1 MDRSADSPLSDEA
14 GLGADD
20 RAAMLARRVA
30 ALETV
35 VVLERRLREV
45 HAAAARSAH
54 SQLAALAGRPA
65 AGAALDG
72 DTAATTAAGSAHQQP
87 VLRHDDDAT
96 RLAGSASR
104 NDEATRLARG
114 ALEDDDATRLARGA
128 PEDDD
133 ATRLAPYGHQDD
145 DATRL
150 TPAVPHDDDAT
161 GMAGALRMDDA
172 TRIAASGME
181 AKGSVSLAAV
191 RSAAAAG
198 VPPATLSQPPR
209 SVLPALPPPA
219 GAAPGVELPLAL
231 SPGFQL
237 FEYRIDAVLGQ
248 GGFGIT
254 YLATDV
260 NLNARVAIKE
270 YLPGD
275 YATRASDHSV
285 SPRWAADSDFYLSGL
300 ESFLVEARTLATFR
314 HPNIVRVARFFEAH
328 RTAYMV
334 LEYER
339 GKPLKQWWERHRATP
354 EPQLLSLLHPLLD
367 GLALVHESG
376 YLHRDI
382 KPDNIYVRKEDGSL
396 VLLDFGAARQTAG
409 GAQQVADVVTPGY
422 APPEQYDGGPQ
433 GPWTDIYA
441 LGATLYW
448 MVTGSKPAPAP
459 ERQHGV
465 AQYVPAR
472 EAAAGK
478 YSAAFLGAIDQAL
491 MLDPAQRPQT
501 IADFGR
507 SLFAAHTGSL
517 GLQDALRV
525 GELEAQKRLTKGVRR
540 FGRAVW
546 RPASWPLMVKLA
558 LALVLAALLPMTITA
573 YYNLRASVATVSA
586 SELRNLESLAQS
598 TAGRVA
604 QLLGDS
610 RHLAAYLAADPV
622 FIDYLRAP
630 GAAGREAVYGRLLS
644 VVKSNPDVHLM
655 FLMNGDGEAL
665 VSSEP
670 GVAGL
675 NFKFR
680 QYFQE
685 AMQGRPFTTGVIVG
699 STEGKPGVYYANPVF
714 DARHAVIGVVVLRIK
729 GSTIGAILDQVRANS
744 SRQPFMIDGD
754 GVLVQYPDERMLYR
768 SLAPLPRAALARI
781 VADQRFRRHR
791 IESLQMPELAQAM
804 VGAHTTGSIRYRST
818 LTGVDE
824 YAGFA
829 PVVGHDWVVGVTESR
844 ERFEA
849 PLRHLFDNVLFSVAL
864 VGLVFLLLALWFAR
878 SIVRPVARLTEA
890 ANALKEGDYERANI
904 QVTSS
909 DEIGQLARTFN
920 VMIDVLRQ
928 REREQRRGGLGRK
941 RTGAGPGRGES

>member
-1 MDRSADSPLSDEA
+1 MDRS
-14 GLGADD
+14 DD
-20 RAAMLARRVA
+20 RPQPDDASGDAGGAAREAELARRVV

-35 VVLERRLREV
+35 VTLERRLREV
-45 HAAAARSAH
+45 HAEAARSAQ
-54 SQLAALAGRPA
+54 SQLAALEAQLGG
-65 AGAALDG
+65 GAA
-72 DTAATTAAGSAHQQP
+72 QP
-87 VLRHDDDAT
+87 LRDEQVT
-96 RLAGSASR
+96 RLASVEPG
-104 NDEATRLARG
+104 D
-114 ALEDDDATRLARGA
+114 
-128 PEDDD
+128 
-133 ATRLAPYGHQDD
+133 
-145 DATRL
+145 
-150 TPAVPHDDDAT
+150 
-161 GMAGALRMDDA
+161 DDA
-172 TRIAASGME
+172 TRIAPAASITPADDVTHVPHAAPVAPADDATRVATSAPADDATRVAASAPG
-181 AKGSVSLAAV
+181 AGSSMSLAAT
-191 RSAAAAG
+191 RSVTDAG
-198 VPPATLSQPPR
+198 VPSIAPSAPPR
-209 SVLPALPPPA
+209 SVLPAAPPPA
-219 GAAPGVELPLAL
+219 RAAPGEELPLAL

-260 NLNARVAIKE
+260 NLNAKVAIKE

-285 SPRWAADSDFYLSGL
+285 SPRWAEDNDFYLSGL

-339 GKPLKQWWERHRATP
+339 GKPLKQWWEKRKAMP
-354 EPQLLSLLHPLLD
+354 EAQLLSLLHPLFD

-409 GAQQVADVVTPGY
+409 GAQAAADVVTPGY
-422 APPEQYDGGPQ
+422 APPEQYEGGPQ

-448 MVTGSKPAPAP
+448 MATGTKPPPAP

-465 AQYVPAR
+465 AHYVPAR
-472 EAAAGK
+472 EAAAGR
-478 YSAAFLGAIDQAL
+478 YSDAFLAAIDQAL

-501 IADFGR
+501 VADFAHG
-507 SLFAAHTGSL
+507 LFSAHAGSL

-525 GELEAQKRLTKGVRR
+525 GELEAQRRLSKGMRR
-540 FGRAVW
+540 LGRAVW
-546 RPASWPLMVKLA
+546 RPASWPLGVKLT

-586 SELRNLESLAQS
+586 SELRNLESLARS

-610 RHLAAYLAADPV
+610 RHLAAYLSTDPV
-622 FIDYLRAP
+622 FIQYLRAP
-630 GAAGREAVYGRLLS
+630 AAAGRDAVHARLVS

-655 FLMNGDGEAL
+655 FLMNAKGDAL

-680 QYFQE
+680 EYFQQ
-685 AMQGRPFTTGVIVG
+685 AMRGHPFMTGVIVG
-699 STEGKPGVYYANPVF
+699 STEGKPGVYYAYPVF

-729 GSTIGAILDQVRANS
+729 GSTIATILDQVRAKS
-744 SRQPFMIDGD
+744 SRQPLMIDGD
-754 GVLVQYPDERMLYR
+754 GVLVQYHDDRMLYR
-768 SLAPLPRAALARI
+768 SLMPLSGETLGRI
-781 VADQRFRRHR
+781 VADQRFRRQR
-791 IESLQMPELAQAM
+791 IESLDMPTLAHAM
-804 VGAHTTGSIRYRST
+804 VGTRNTGSIRYHST

-824 YAGFA
+824 YAGYA
-829 PVVGHDWVVGVTESR
+829 PVAGHDWVVGVTESR
-844 ERFEA
+844 ARFEA
-849 PLRHLFDNVLFSVAL
+849 PLRHLFDNVLYSVAV

-878 SIVRPVARLTEA
+878 GIVRPVKRLTAA

-904 QVTSS
+904 QVKVTAD

-928 REREQRRGGLGRK
+928 REREQRRGGLGR
-941 RTGAGPGRGES
+941 RRNQ

>member
-1 MDRSADSPLSDEA
+1 MDRSADRSQSDEA
-14 GLGADD
+14 SQGTGAAP
-20 RAAMLARRVA
+20 REAELARRVA

-35 VVLERRLREV
+35 VALERQLREV
-45 HAAAARSAH
+45 HAAAARDAV
-54 SQLAALAGRPA
+54 SQLAALQAQVG
-65 AGAALDG
+65 GAA
-72 DTAATTAAGSAHQQP
+72 AAPPPAPAS
-87 VLRHDDDAT
+87 DDDI
-96 RLAGSASR
+96 
-104 NDEATRLARG
+104 
-114 ALEDDDATRLARGA
+114 
-128 PEDDD
+128 
-133 ATRLAPYGHQDD
+133 TRLAPGGRQDD
-145 DATRL
+145 DATRIA
-150 TPAVPHDDDAT
+150 PAPAS
-161 GMAGALRMDDA
+161 AG
-172 TRIAASGME
+172 GP
-181 AKGSVSLAAV
+181 SVAP
-191 RSAAAAG
+191 SA
-198 VPPATLSQPPR
+198 PPR
-209 SVLPALPPPA
+209 SVLPAAPPPA
-219 GAAPGVELPLAL
+219 RAAPGEELPLAL
-231 SPGFQL
+231 RPGFQL

-260 NLNARVAIKE
+260 NLNTKVAIKE

-285 SPRWAADSDFYLSGL
+285 SPRWAEDNDFYLSGL

-339 GKPLKQWWERHRATP
+339 GKPLKQWWEKRKSMP
-354 EPQLLSLLHPLLD
+354 EQQLLSLLHPLLD

-396 VLLDFGAARQTAG
+396 VLLDFGAARLTAG
-409 GAQQVADVVTPGY
+409 GTQAMADVVTPGY
-422 APPEQYDGGPQ
+422 APPEQYEGGPQ

-448 MVTGSKPAPAP
+448 MVTGAKPAPAP

-472 EAAAGK
+472 QGAAGR
-478 YSAAFLGAIDQAL
+478 YSEAFLLAIDQAL
-491 MLDPAQRPQT
+491 MLDPALRPQS
-501 IADFGR
+501 IADFAHA
-507 SLFAAHTGSL
+507 LFAAHAGSL

-525 GELEAQKRLTKGVRR
+525 GEMEAQRRLSSGMRR
-540 FGRAVW
+540 LGRAVW
-546 RPASWPLMVKLA
+546 RPACWPLALKLT

-586 SELRNLESLAQS
+586 SELRNLESLAKS

-622 FIDYLRAP
+622 FINYLRAP
-630 GAAGREAVYGRLLS
+630 GTAGREAVHARLVS

-655 FLMNGDGEAL
+655 FLMNATGDAL

-680 QYFQE
+680 EYFQQ
-685 AMQGRPFTTGVIVG
+685 ALQGRPFMTGVIVG
-699 STEGKPGVYYANPVF
+699 STEGKPGVYYAYPVF
-714 DARHAVIGVVVLRIK
+714 DTRHAVIGVVVLRIK
-729 GSTIGAILDQVRANS
+729 GSTISTILDQVRAKS
-744 SRQPFMIDGD
+744 SRLPLMIDGD
-754 GVLVQYPDERMLYR
+754 GVLVQYADERMLYR
-768 SLAPLPRAALARI
+768 SLMPLPPDTLARI
-781 VADQRFRRHR
+781 VADQRFRRER
-791 IESLQMPELAQAM
+791 IDSLGMPTLGRAM
-804 VGAHTTGSIRYRST
+804 VGARATGSIRYHST
-818 LTGVDE
+818 LTDMDE

-829 PVVGHDWVVGVTESR
+829 PVSGHDWVVAVTESR
-844 ERFEA
+844 QRFEA
-849 PLRHLFDNVLFSVAL
+849 PLRHLFDLVLYSVGA
-864 VGLVFLLLALWFAR
+864 VGLVCLLLAWWFAR
-878 SIVRPVARLTEA
+878 GIVRPVKRLTDA
-890 ANALKEGDYERANI
+890 ANALKEGDYERANS
-904 QVTSS
+904 QVKVTTG

-928 REREQRRGGLGRK
+928 RDREQRRGGLGRK
-941 RTGAGPGRGES
+941 RGGAGQDQSKGEGQGQG

>member
-1 MDRSADSPLSDEA
+1 MYIPQKKWNRMDRSADSPQSDDA
-14 GLGADD
+14 GHGADG

-35 VVLERRLREV
+35 VLLERRLREV

-65 AGAALDG
+65 AGADLDG
-72 DTAATTAAGSAHQQP
+72 DSAAAAGAP
-87 VLRHDDDAT
+87 
-96 RLAGSASR
+96 GSAR
-104 NDEATRLARG
+104 HQP
-114 ALEDDDATRLARGA
+114 ALPYDDDATRLARGGPQDDEATRLA
-128 PEDDD
+128 PRGHHDDD
-133 ATRLAPYGHQDD
+133 ATRLAPAPAYDD
-145 DATRL
+145 DATSMAGANR
-150 TPAVPHDDDAT
+150 TDDAT
-161 GMAGALRMDDA
+161 S
-172 TRIAASGME
+172 IAASVME

-198 VPPATLSQPPR
+198 VPPATASQPPR
-209 SVLPALPPPA
+209 SVLPAMPPPA

-339 GKPLKQWWERHRATP
+339 GKPLRQWWERHRATP

-396 VLLDFGAARQTAG
+396 VLLDFGAARQTVG
-409 GAQQVADVVTPGY
+409 GAQQMADVVTPGY

-472 EAAAGK
+472 EVAAGK
-478 YSAAFLGAIDQAL
+478 YSAAFLSAIDQAL

-507 SLFAAHTGSL
+507 SLFAAHAGSL

-525 GELEAQKRLTKGVRR
+525 GEMEAQKRLTKGVRR

-573 YYNLRASVATVSA
+573 YYNLRASVTTVSA

-644 VVKSNPDVHLM
+644 VVRSNPDVHLM
-655 FLMNGDGEAL
+655 FLMNADGEAL

-714 DARHAVIGVVVLRIK
+714 DAKRAVIGVVVLRIK

-744 SRQPFMIDGD
+744 SRQPFMVDGD

-804 VGAHTTGSIRYRST
+804 VGARATGSIRYRST
-818 LTGVDE
+818 LTDVDE

-829 PVVGHDWVVGVTESR
+829 PVGGQDWVVGVTESR

-849 PLRHLFDNVLFSVAL
+849 PLRHLFDNVLASVAL

-878 SIVRPVARLTEA
+878 SIVRPVARLTDA

-928 REREQRRGGLGRK
+928 REREQRRGGLGR
-941 RTGAGPGRGES
+941 RRQGAGPGREER

>member
-1 MDRSADSPLSDEA
+1 MDRSADRSPPDDASNGDGAGAGGRPGAGAGVGTGGSVGTDPVAREA
-14 GLGADD
+14 E
-20 RAAMLARRVA
+20 LARRVV

-35 VVLERRLREV
+35 VTLERRLREV
-45 HAAAARSAH
+45 HAQAARSAN
-54 SQLAALAGRPA
+54 SQLAALQAQVG
-65 AGAALDG
+65 GAAPRL
-72 DTAATTAAGSAHQQP
+72 TP
-87 VLRHDDDAT
+87 HDDDAT
-96 RLAGSASR
+96 RLASSLTA
-104 NDEATRLARG
+104 
-114 ALEDDDATRLARGA
+114 DDDATRVAHASVAAVALDMPA
-128 PEDDD
+128 DD
-133 ATRLAPYGHQDD
+133 ATRIAHVAPT
-145 DATRL
+145 AVAA
-150 TPAVPHDDDAT
+150 PAVPA
-161 GMAGALRMDDA
+161 DDA
-172 TRIAASGME
+172 TRIAAGPLALQSR
-181 AKGSVSLAAV
+181 VSLAAMGAV
-191 RSAAAAG
+191 AGANNATDPNNATNPNNVGGPSATPTAA
-198 VPPATLSQPPR
+198 PR
-209 SVLPALPPPA
+209 SVLPAAPPPA
-219 GAAPGVELPLAL
+219 RAAPGVELPLAL

-260 NLNARVAIKE
+260 NLNAKVAIKE

-285 SPRWAADSDFYLSGL
+285 SPRWAEDNDFYLSGL

-339 GKPLKQWWERHRATP
+339 GKPLKQWWEKRKAMP
-354 EPQLLSLLHPLLD
+354 ESQLLSLLHPLLD

-409 GAQQVADVVTPGY
+409 GTQAMADVVTPGY
-422 APPEQYDGGPQ
+422 APPEQYEGGPQ

-448 MVTGSKPAPAP
+448 MVTGSKPPPAP
-459 ERQHGV
+459 ERLHGV
-465 AQYVPAR
+465 SQYVPAS
-472 EAAAGK
+472 EAAAGR
-478 YSAAFLGAIDQAL
+478 YSEAFLQAIDQAL
-491 MLDPAQRPQT
+491 LLDPALRPQSV
-501 IADFGR
+501 AEFAHA
-507 SLFAAHTGSL
+507 LFASHAGSL

-525 GELEAQKRLTKGVRR
+525 GEMEAQRRLSKEMRR
-540 FGRAVW
+540 LGRALW
-546 RPASWPLMVKLA
+546 RPALWPLGVKLT

-586 SELRNLESLAQS
+586 SELRNLESLARS

-604 QLLGDS
+604 QLLADS
-610 RHLAAYLAADPV
+610 RHLAAYVATDPV
-622 FIDYLRAP
+622 FIHYLRAP
-630 GAAGREAVYGRLLS
+630 TAAGRDAVYRRLVS

-655 FLMNGDGEAL
+655 FLMNGDGQAL

-680 QYFQE
+680 EYFQQ
-685 AMQGRPFTTGVIVG
+685 AMRGHPFMSGVVVG

-729 GSTIGAILDQVRANS
+729 GSTISHILDQVRAKS
-744 SRQPFMIDGD
+744 ARLPLMIDGD

-768 SLAPLPRAALARI
+768 SLMPLPRDALARI
-781 VADQRFRRHR
+781 VADQRFRRQR
-791 IESLQMPELAQAM
+791 IESLGMPTLARAM
-804 VGAHTTGSIRYRST
+804 VGARATGSIRFHST
-818 LTGVDE
+818 LTDVDE
-824 YAGFA
+824 YAGYA
-829 PVVGHDWVVGVTESR
+829 PVAGHDWVVGVTESR
-844 ERFEA
+844 QRFEA
-849 PLRHLFDNVLFSVAL
+849 PLRHLFDNVLYSVGV
-864 VGLVFLLLALWFAR
+864 VGLVFLGLAWWFAR
-878 SIVRPVARLTEA
+878 GIVRPVRRLTDA

-904 QVTSS
+904 QVTTG

-928 REREQRRGGLGRK
+928 REREQRRGGLGR
-941 RTGAGPGRGES
+941 RRR